1 MIKTLRELPLMMLE
15 KIFSDG
21 DISVLGKGTITEINQ
36 AWESIENEIIELHL
50 KHDKD
55 FVKQLFKDMDNA
67 IDHFDY
73 VFENDTM
80 AEINYKMSLTTKAK
94 NPSDVDFFDLI
105 LTVEKAK
112 GMPIDKTNTSAYEF
126 YKTYFKL
133 KNENK

>member
-1 MIKTLRELPLMMLE
+1 MIKTLRELPLMTLE

-21 DISVLGKGTITEINQ
+21 DISVLGKGTVAEINQ

-50 KHDKD
+50 KYDKD
-55 FVKQLFKDMDNA
+55 FVKQLFKDIDNV
-67 IDHFDY
+67 IDYFEY
-73 VFENDTM
+73 IFENDTI

-105 LTVEKAK
+105 LTIEKAK
-112 GMPIDKTNTSAYEF
+112 GMPIDKTNTTAYEF

>member
-1 MIKTLRELPLMMLE
+1 MIKTLRNLPLMMLE

-21 DISVLGKGTITEINQ
+21 DILVLGNGTITEINQ
-36 AWESIENEIIELHL
+36 AWELIENEIIDLHL

-80 AEINYKMSLTTKAK
+80 AEINYKMSLTSKAK

-112 GMPIDKTNTSAYEF
+112 GMPIDKTNVSAYEF

-133 KNENK
+133 KNTK